1 MGTLRTL
8 CETYT
13 GLSSAE
19 IRKLEEVEAQLP
31 LISDLANADV
41 FLDCLID
48 ENTALVV
55 AQASPAAGIS
65 VYNKPVVGE
74 YAYRRNEPAVF
85 HAFQV
90 GVVVCDLKAITQE
103 NRAVRQ
109 NVAPIRNENNEIIG
123 VLIRE
128 KDISADLQQQKK
140 YEELARSR
148 EEQIPLV
155 RTPDAEQEQNA
166 LALREMHHRVKN
178 SLQLVASIL
187 NLQARKASDPELQH
201 ILKENVSRVLSIS
214 GIHEILLNNKDTM
227 QTVRSDTLLEKLR
240 SNLQMLSP
248 QDKSILLTVTGDS
261 LVLSSD
267 TATSVALVVTELV
280 INAFQHAFEGRET
293 GLVEVSVCKGE
304 LFHTIAVSDNGTG
317 FPVEHQTHHSM
328 GLRIVDATVRDKLK
342 GKVHIASTAQGT
354 KISFDFSCQS

>member
-74 YAYRRNEPAVF
+74 YAYRCNEPAVF

-109 NVAPIRNENNEIIG
+109 NVAPIRNEQNHIIG

-140 YEELARSR
+140 YEELARTR
-148 EEQIPLV
+148 EEQVPLV
-155 RTPDAEQEQNA
+155 RTPDADREENA

-187 NLQARKASDPELQH
+187 NLQARKASDPEVQH
-201 ILKENVSRVLSIS
+201 VLKENVSRVLSIS
-214 GIHEILLNNKDTM
+214 GIHEILLNNTDSM
-227 QTVRSDTLLEKLR
+227 QTVRSDTLLDKLR
-240 SNLQMLSP
+240 SNLQMLAP
-248 QDKSILLTVTGDS
+248 QDKAIRLTISGDCID
-261 LVLSSD
+261 LTSD
-267 TATSVALVVTELV
+267 AATSVALVVTELV
-280 INAFQHAFEGRET
+280 INAFQHAFDGRT
-293 GLVEVSVCKGE
+293 DGCVEVSVCRGE

-317 FPVEHQTHHSM
+317 FPEETPNRGSM

-342 GKVHIASTAQGT
+342 GKVHIASTPQGT
-354 KISFDFSCQS
+354 KVSFDFTG